1 MIDSEKQQMTLTIA
15 GKRIV
20 TKIARKDEAFL
31 RMVER
36 NFNSFWEQWRLMH
49 PAKNTEELLAM
60 AAFQYA
66 MHYYT
71 IEENSKKREAELLE
85 FIKKYEQKLNDILLD
100 V

>member
-1 MIDSEKQQMTLTIA
+1 MTLTIA

-49 PAKNTEELLAM
+49 PAKSVEELLAM

-71 IEENSKKREAELLE
+71 IEESNKKREAELLE
-85 FIKKYEQKLNDILLD
+85 FIKKYEQKLNAILLD